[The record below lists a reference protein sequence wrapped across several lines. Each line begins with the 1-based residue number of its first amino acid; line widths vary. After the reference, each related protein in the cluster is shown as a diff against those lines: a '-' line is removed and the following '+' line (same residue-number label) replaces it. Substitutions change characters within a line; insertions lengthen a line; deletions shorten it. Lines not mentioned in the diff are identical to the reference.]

1 MARTFEATVTFVS
14 TDEEPYA
21 ACDAPSLYLPRQL
34 CRSLDLSV
42 GDFVSGSMERGLF
55 GTRSWRA
62 TTLRRGAGQPASRA
76 RACLASEYAL
86 GEDDEDLQTAIA
98 RSLEDSHGDG
108 ASPPPLRQD
117 QDGERRRQAQRD
129 ALKARERRERER
141 QQQECERERAAH
153 QRTLEE
159 FEREERR
166 WRGLKAGAR
175 PAGELPAEAEL
186 ARQRQLEVL
195 RRVAAEEEA
204 RKDAI
209 AVEAAERAAAAAQ
222 AAAVERA
229 LAEAATPPAEPR
241 RLAALADAPP
251 AGGAGGP
258 TGRGGRGGSRSPPG
272 PRGRGGRG
280 RAGRGGRGA
289 AAAGVPFFPFPG
301 VA

>member
-1 MARTFEATVTFVS
+1 MARTFDATVTFVS
-14 TDEEPYA
+14 TDKEPYA

-42 GDFVSGSMERGLF
+42 GDFVSGTMERGSF

-76 RACLASEYAL
+76 RAWLASEYAL

-117 QDGERRRQAQRD
+117 QDGERRRQAQRN
-129 ALKARERRERER
+129 ALEARERRERER

-153 QRTLEE
+153 QRTLDE
-159 FEREERR
+159 FKRQERR
-166 WRGLKAGAR
+166 WRGLKAG
-175 PAGELPAEAEL
+175 ELPAEAEV

-209 AVEAAERAAAAAQ
+209 AVDTAERAAAAAQ

-229 LAEAATPPAEPR
+229 LAEAATPPAEPK
-241 RLAALADAPP
+241 RLAALAPP